1 MKPRRRNGLIEHLR
15 AFLVNWRI
23 IPAPN
28 RLGDDPLG
36 RKGEH
41 AAAKLLRSSGYRV
54 LAQNAVT
61 PIGEADIVALRE
73 DGETVAIV
81 EVKSRVRG
89 ENRER
94 GRDPEE
100 SVTRRKRRKLADVA
114 RHLARE
120 NGWKRVSIEVVAVEY
135 ARAEDASPA
144 AIRHHRP

>member
-1 MKPRRRNGLIEHLR
+1 
-15 AFLVNWRI
+15 
-23 IPAPN
+23 
-28 RLGDDPLG
+28 
-36 RKGEH
+36 
-41 AAAKLLRSSGYRV
+41 V